1 MNSKFWMVLSVS
13 LLAVL
18 WTWGG
23 NALSFDASTARNS
36 QSQAVVIVCFNN
48 GPVANPPI
56 LVYSSSSSTGAPAVP
71 VGSECAQALAS
82 VLTAG
87 FELSSVTPGL
97 SGVQYTL
104 IHR

>member
-23 NALSFDASTARNS
+23 NALSFDASTARSS
-36 QSQAVVIVCFNN
+36 QSQAVVFICLNN
-48 GPVANPPI
+48 GQGANPPI
-56 LVYSSSSSTGAPAVP
+56 LVLSSSSSVGAPVVLP
-71 VGSECAQALAS
+71 GSECAQALAS

-87 FELSSVTPGL
+87 FQLSNVAGGM
-97 SGVQYTL
+97 GVQYTL
-104 IHR
+104 IK